1 MPRFDMGINIASDFG
16 IDANI
21 NAGVNPR
28 FASEITTGGNDR
40 ELIRDVVFELI
51 RN

>member
-1 MPRFDMGINIASDFG
+1 MGINIAIGLG
-16 IDANI
+16 IDANV
-21 NAGVNPR
+21 NAVINPR
-28 FASEITTGGNDR
+28 FASEITTGINDR

>member
-1 MPRFDMGINIASDFG
+1 MGINIASGPG

-28 FASEITTGGNDR
+28 FASDITTGGNDR
-40 ELIRDVVFELI
+40 EFLRDVVFELI